1 MKFTINRKQF
11 SEQVSLAARVAP
23 TKTPKP
29 ILTNLKLTAQDGLVS
44 LEANNVD
51 IGMRLN
57 VPCKDVESAGA
68 TLVPAHKFSEA
79 LRTLVCEDV
88 LIETTKSGVLLSG
101 GRGRVTLHTAN
112 VDEFP
117 SLPTLPDASVWKV
130 QLSPFCRALK
140 RAGFAAGA
148 EATRYAMNAI
158 LLELDG
164 NRLHLVS
171 TDGRRLAE
179 TAIEVEATGTIKSTL
194 FPESAL
200 RFALGL
206 DIAGAA
212 SISVND
218 SWLQLV
224 TDLAELHVLQVQGRF
239 PRWTDVIPKMDG
251 EVTRFSVSVPALQEA
266 VSQVKLVMTQEQ
278 QGAVFSVENGTLS
291 IASETEQGASVAEI
305 PIACDGEVSTKLNP
319 HYLSDFL
326 GVVGAETVE
335 WAILDRESAVLLTAG
350 DTQYVVM
357 PLSE

>member
-23 TKTPKP
+23 TKTPRP
-29 ILTNLKLTAQDGLVS
+29 ILMSLKLTAQEGLVS

-57 VPCKDVESAGA
+57 MPCKDVESAGA

-117 SLPTLPDASVWKV
+117 ALQPLENASEWSVH
-130 QLSPFCRALK
+130 LSPFCTALK
-140 RAGFAAGA
+140 RVGFAAA
-148 EATRYAMNAI
+148 SAATRYATNSV
-158 LLELDG
+158 LLEIG
-164 NRLHLVS
+164 KKRLNVVA
-171 TDGRRLAE
+171 TDGCRLAA
-179 TAIEVEATGTIKSTL
+179 TAIDVEANGKAKSAL

-200 RFALGL
+200 RFAPGL
-206 DIAGAA
+206 DIAGDA
-212 SISVND
+212 SIRVND
-218 SWLQLV
+218 SWLQIV
-224 TDLAELHVLQVQGRF
+224 TEQAELHVLQVTGRF
-239 PRWTDVIPKMDG
+239 PRWEDVVPRMGD
-251 EVTRFSVSVPALQEA
+251 EATRFSVSVPVLQEA
-266 VSQVKLVMTQEQ
+266 VSQVRLVMTPEQ
-278 QGAVFSVENGTLS
+278 QGAVFSVEDGTLS

-326 GVVGAETVE
+326 SVVGAETVE
-335 WAILDRESAVLLTAG
+335 WAIWDRESAVLLTAG

>member
-29 ILTNLKLTAQDGLVS
+29 ILMNLKLTAQDGLVS
-44 LEANNVD
+44 LESNNMD

-88 LIETTKSGVLLSG
+88 LIETTRAVSCSLVGAG
-101 GRGRVTLHTAN
+101 GVTLHTAN

-117 SLPTLPDASVWKV
+117 SLPTLKDASVWKV

-148 EATRYAMNAI
+148 EATRYVINAI

-164 NRLHLVS
+164 SRLHLVS

-179 TAIEVEATGTIKSTL
+179 TAIEVEATGTVKSAL

-206 DIAGAA
+206 DIAGDA
-212 SISVND
+212 SIRVND
-218 SWLQLV
+218 SWLQIV
-224 TDLAELHVLQVQGRF
+224 TEQAELHALQVTGLF
-239 PRWTDVIPKMDG
+239 PRWRDVIPKMDG
-251 EVTRFSVSVPALQEA
+251 EATRFSVSVPALQEA
-266 VSQVKLVMTQEQ
+266 VSQVKLVMTPNNK
-278 QGAVFSVENGTLS
+278 GRCSPLKTARFPLHRRPNKGHRWPRSLSRAREN
-291 IASETEQGASVAEI
+291 
-305 PIACDGEVSTKLNP
+305 VSTKLNP
-319 HYLSDFL
+319 YYLSTF
-326 GVVGAETVE
+326 
-335 WAILDRESAVLLTAG
+335 
-350 DTQYVVM
+350 
-357 PLSE
+357 